1 MTSIAT
7 TKEEVATSGDNLMP
21 QFVFVCVCVLIA
33 PVLQTSGKRPALVE
47 SKFAPTVQTVKVKVK
62 VKSKSV
68 CVSDHW

>member
-1 MTSIAT
+1 
-7 TKEEVATSGDNLMP
+7 MP
-21 QFVFVCVCVLIA
+21 QFVCVCVCVLIA